1 MNRRFLTG
9 LSVKFIV
16 TVCVF
21 ISIAVTVS
29 AQEARK
35 DTVYLHELIERDFD
49 ITRDRVTMDYMLR
62 DFDTMDYSVYY
73 FRRSVEINLELYE
86 MIKRVTLRSRDRIK
100 LKDQIF
106 FTINNEYIP
115 GFMQLYTLPVTKLP
129 EDPDKVYEDN

>member
-1 MNRRFLTG
+1 
-9 LSVKFIV
+9 
-16 TVCVF
+16 
-21 ISIAVTVS
+21 
-29 AQEARK
+29 
-35 DTVYLHELIERDFD
+35 
-49 ITRDRVTMDYMLR
+49 MLR